1 MDYQQQ
7 GQAMAGQYVDPY
19 ANDIARHLSVAGAS
33 SSEDVI
39 ASLRSMNL
47 GDNFW
52 MHSFKVRVAGLLDRG
67 RPRLRWP
74 QADAAFPRLP
84 AWLSAVPPPSDR
96 ASPAGGALR
105 KDFQSQVDFVSMCA
119 YWRDSTT
126 QGSSVP
132 ALQGGAL
139 PSCQSGE

>member
-1 MDYQQQ
+1 MVDIASCQLPTISLHRMDYQQQ

-52 MHSFKVRVAGLLDRG
+52 MHSFKVRVAG
-67 RPRLRWP
+67 PRSRK
-74 QADAAFPRLP
+74 AAPTV
-84 AWLSAVPPPSDR
+84 A
-96 ASPAGGALR
+96 AG
-105 KDFQSQVDFVSMCA
+105 
-119 YWRDSTT
+119 
-126 QGSSVP
+126 
-132 ALQGGAL
+132 
-139 PSCQSGE
+139 